1 MLLRLYFILVLAA
14 ALTLSPSCHK
24 DSNPVVVPP
33 DSISDNSE
41 GLVPFKV
48 GNKWIIRFYAYDT
61 SGNVIAT
68 FLDSFAVRRDTII
81 GKERWY
87 RLIGLKPA
95 DLDTRDWYTNRSD
108 GIWVRRRY
116 YDSSITYLTFKFP
129 TVKGDFWGNQIHDS
143 TRTLSTN
150 EVVETPSGI
159 DTCIHYE
166 DHYQFSQLGD
176 FHYYFAPN
184 KGWVMFE
191 IFTQTNSGRLY
202 VVNRSVL
209 IRAILQQ

>member
-1 MLLRLYFILVLAA
+1 
-14 ALTLSPSCHK
+14 
-24 DSNPVVVPP
+24 VVVPP

-176 FHYYFAPN
+176 FHYYFAPY
-184 KGWVMFE
+184 KGSVVTE
-191 IFTQTNSGRLY
+191 TFTRTNSGRLY
-202 VVNRSVL
+202 VVEKSELV
-209 IRAILQQ
+209 RAILWK